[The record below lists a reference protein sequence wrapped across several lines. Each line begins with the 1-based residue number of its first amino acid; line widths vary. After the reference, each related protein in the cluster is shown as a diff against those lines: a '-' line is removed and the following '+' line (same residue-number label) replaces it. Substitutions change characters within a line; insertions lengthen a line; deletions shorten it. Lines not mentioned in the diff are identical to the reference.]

1 MRDSLRG
8 KVVLVTGAGRGIGRA
23 IAVRFAGAGSAV
35 AVNDIDGDA
44 AAAAARGITDSGGAA
59 MAVQADVSDSAPVGA
74 MIDAVMAEH
83 GRIDVLV
90 NNAGIVSPTLH
101 FFEADEQWWRRI
113 IDVNLTGHF
122 LVSHPAAR
130 IMAKQGGGSIINMSS
145 GGATR
150 AHRSFTAYDATKGGI
165 EALTR
170 AMALDLGPY
179 NIRVNALV
187 PGSIDTTGMSDEARR
202 LRGENVP
209 LGRIGEPADMTGAAL
224 FLASDEAAYITGTT
238 LRVDGGML
246 AQQRSATVDIVPP
259 SASRPSRTF
268 ERGLVAVAAPRI
280 GVDVGGTFTDVAL
293 ENGDG
298 TFSSIKVLTT
308 HDRPEEAILA
318 GVSALAA
325 RNGVAIG
332 DVSQIIHGTTLATN
346 ALIERRGAPTAL
358 VTTAGFRDVI
368 ETRTESRFEQ
378 YDLNIV
384 LPAPLIERKD
394 RFVVPERVG
403 ARGQVLLPLDE
414 QAARRVVAALVDGG
428 YESVAVG
435 FMHSYRNGD
444 HERRFRDLVLEAV
457 PSAAVSLSCEVSPQM
472 REFERF
478 NTVCANAYVQPP
490 IASYLRRLESE
501 LRRMGAVCPLLL
513 IHSGG
518 GLMSIDAAASF
529 PVRLVESG
537 PAGGA
542 IFAAHLAR
550 AHRRDRIVSYDMG
563 GTTAKIALIEDCSP
577 RTAKTFETAEPPAS
591 RRAAECRSR
600 SRPSR

>member
-59 MAVQADVSDSAPVGA
+59 MAVQADVSDSAPVGE
-74 MIDAVMAEH
+74 MVDAVMARH

-187 PGSIDTTGMSDEARR
+187 PGSIDTSGMSEETRR
-202 LRGENVP
+202 LRGDNVP

-259 SASRPSRTF
+259 SGFP
-268 ERGLVAVAAPRI
+268 AV
-280 GVDVGGTFTDVAL
+280 
-293 ENGDG
+293 E
-298 TFSSIKVLTT
+298 
-308 HDRPEEAILA
+308 
-318 GVSALAA
+318 
-325 RNGVAIG
+325 
-332 DVSQIIHGTTLATN
+332 
-346 ALIERRGAPTAL
+346 
-358 VTTAGFRDVI
+358 
-368 ETRTESRFEQ
+368 
-378 YDLNIV
+378 DL
-384 LPAPLIERKD
+384 
-394 RFVVPERVG
+394 
-403 ARGQVLLPLDE
+403 
-414 QAARRVVAALVDGG
+414 
-428 YESVAVG
+428 
-435 FMHSYRNGD
+435 
-444 HERRFRDLVLEAV
+444 
-457 PSAAVSLSCEVSPQM
+457 
-472 REFERF
+472 
-478 NTVCANAYVQPP
+478 
-490 IASYLRRLESE
+490 
-501 LRRMGAVCPLLL
+501 
-513 IHSGG
+513 
-518 GLMSIDAAASF
+518 
-529 PVRLVESG
+529 
-537 PAGGA
+537 
-542 IFAAHLAR
+542 
-550 AHRRDRIVSYDMG
+550 
-563 GTTAKIALIEDCSP
+563 
-577 RTAKTFETAEPPAS
+577 
-591 RRAAECRSR
+591 
-600 SRPSR
+600 